1 MQENMQEQAA
11 VNFLDVLVTAA
22 EQEDEIEI
30 MEDEK

>member
-1 MQENMQEQAA
+1 MQENMQEQTA

>member
-1 MQENMQEQAA
+1 MQENMQEQTA
-11 VNFLDVLVTAA
+11 VNFLDVLVTAV

>member
-1 MQENMQEQAA
+1 MQENMQEQTA
-11 VNFLDVLVTAA
+11 VNFLKVLVTAA